1 MDSFLSFTS
10 ENIRKGGTF
19 MVWMEERRL
28 EWAPLMESRLKF
40 LLQGRTFIL
49 MCDEQRSWY
58 EEYFLK
64 NVNAKA
70 NRPMLPFVSLNCF
83 CKKKIQNNEDI
94 ALLNDLLDIS
104 FPNGFIYFYIGSSS
118 DIKSFIAKSK
128 DDSLLWLF
136 DEQLQN
142 SFYLSS
148 KDRDL
153 DSKLITLYKLFD
165 ESLDAILFSRV
176 NLG

>member
-1 MDSFLSFTS
+1 MGDFLSFTS

-28 EWAPLMESRLKF
+28 EWAPLMAARLKF
-40 LLQGRTFIL
+40 LLEGRTFIL

-70 NRPMLPFVSLNCF
+70 NRPMLPFVSLSCF

-118 DIKSFIAKSK
+118 DKKALIAKSK

-153 DSKLITLYKLFD
+153 DAKLITLYKLFD
-165 ESLDAILFSRV
+165 ESLDAILFSKV